1 MKIKYIIINL
11 LVLTINFSTFADSG
25 IMAENARDYEK
36 AVDEV
41 ISNYIHK
48 TEVPTID
55 KVLRI
60 QASENDMLAL
70 ARLDPSLA
78 RTMPILLLANHA
90 RLKDLRHLPGEL
102 IVARAKVAG
111 IDVLADEIGPS
122 SMEYSKG
129 RIFPRTKRF
138 NQPSP
143 TSTFPGVGD
152 WSGHHA
158 YARYCLANGEYEE
171 AAEHFFKAVEI
182 KDCRAGTKRK
192 LWEFENL
199 ISSAWSHLLNGSL
212 QSAKECLQQS
222 QGLNVQAPPSNRTRY
237 LEAILT
243 GRVHPSLNISA
254 KNSLVLR

>member
-36 AVDEV
+36 AVDEI
-41 ISNYIHK
+41 ISNYIHR

-111 IDVLADEIGPS
+111 IDVLADEMDRT

-152 WSGHHA
+152 WIGHHA
-158 YARYCLANGEYEE
+158 YAKHCLSNGEYEE
-171 AAEHFFKAVEI
+171 AADHFFKAVEI
-182 KDCRAGTKRK
+182 KDCRAGTKSK

>member
-78 RTMPILLLANHA
+78 RTMPSLLLANHA

-111 IDVLADEIGPS
+111 IDVLADEMDRT

-143 TSTFPGVGD
+143 SSTFPGVGD
-152 WSGHHA
+152 WIGHHA
-158 YARYCLANGEYEE
+158 YAKHCLSNGEYEE
-171 AAEHFFKAVEI
+171 AADHFFKAVEI

-199 ISSAWSHLLNGSL
+199 ISSAWSHLLNGSP

-222 QGLNVQAPPSNRTRY
+222 QGLNVQAPPSNRARY

>member
-111 IDVLADEIGPS
+111 IDVLADEMDRT

-152 WSGHHA
+152 WIGHHA
-158 YARYCLANGEYEE
+158 YAKHCLSNGEYEE
-171 AAEHFFKAVEI
+171 AADHFFKAVEI
-182 KDCRAGTKRK
+182 KDCRAGTKSK

-199 ISSAWSHLLNGSL
+199 ISSASSHLLTGSL

>member
-41 ISNYIHK
+41 ISNYLYK
-48 TEVPTID
+48 MEVPTID

-122 SMEYSKG
+122 SMEY
-129 RIFPRTKRF
+129 
-138 NQPSP
+138 
-143 TSTFPGVGD
+143 
-152 WSGHHA
+152 
-158 YARYCLANGEYEE
+158 
-171 AAEHFFKAVEI
+171 
-182 KDCRAGTKRK
+182 
-192 LWEFENL
+192 
-199 ISSAWSHLLNGSL
+199 
-212 QSAKECLQQS
+212 
-222 QGLNVQAPPSNRTRY
+222 
-237 LEAILT
+237 
-243 GRVHPSLNISA
+243 
-254 KNSLVLR
+254 

>member
-41 ISNYIHK
+41 ISNYLYK
-48 TEVPTID
+48 MEVPTID

-78 RTMPILLLANHA
+78 RTMPHLLLANHA

-102 IVARAKVAG
+102 IVARAKIAG
-111 IDVLADEIGPS
+111 IDVLADEMDRT

-152 WSGHHA
+152 WIGHHA
-158 YARYCLANGEYEE
+158 YARQCLANGEYEE
-171 AAEHFFKAVEI
+171 AADHFFKAVEI
-182 KDCRAGTKRK
+182 KDCRTGTKRK

-199 ISSAWSHLLNGSL
+199 ISSAWSHLLNGSP
-212 QSAKECLQQS
+212 QSAKECHQQS

>member
-1 MKIKYIIINL
+1 M
-11 LVLTINFSTFADSG
+11 D
-25 IMAENARDYEK
+25 ENARDYEK

-41 ISNYIHK
+41 ISNYLHEI
-48 TEVPTID
+48 EIPMID

-60 QASENDMLAL
+60 QACENDMLAL

-78 RTMPILLLANHA
+78 RTMPHLLLANHA

-111 IDVLADEIGPS
+111 IDGLADEIGHS

-138 NQPSP
+138 NKPSP

-158 YARYCLANGEYEE
+158 YARHCLANGKYEE

-192 LWEFENL
+192 LWEFEKL
-199 ISSAWSHLLNGSL
+199 ISSAWSQLLNGNL
-212 QSAKECLQQS
+212 QSAKERIQQS
-222 QGLNVQAPPSNRTRY
+222 QKLNVQAAPSNRARY

-243 GRVHPSLNISA
+243 GRVHASLNISA